1 MVIIIDC
8 DILSM
13 NLINGRRVRGEER
26 ERERGVNVKLM
37 LDFNKGVVM
46 KTIQQRRAEQKR
58 SGEAK

>member
-13 NLINGRRVRGEER
+13 NLINGRRVRG

-46 KTIQQRRAEQKR
+46 KTIQQSRAEQKR